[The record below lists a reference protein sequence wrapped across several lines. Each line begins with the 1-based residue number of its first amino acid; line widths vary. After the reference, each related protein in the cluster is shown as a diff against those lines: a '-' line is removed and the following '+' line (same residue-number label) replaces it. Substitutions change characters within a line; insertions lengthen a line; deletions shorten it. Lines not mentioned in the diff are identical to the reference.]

1 MKQRTSFAWLF
12 ALAFGVGLTFSSC
25 KDDVTSNGGLT
36 PEEQV
41 DKGSERAEALLS
53 VLSMTAGVDSL
64 PNDWYKADYTVEPI
78 VGEAHDS
85 SNPYVR
91 YVAVSSIEEA
101 DETYKSMISGNVTGT
116 VKDDTWTKD
125 GIGTLSFKVQNQPD
139 VTATVD
145 VNVQQLPHLRQIR
158 FVPPSVVGDNAN
170 FKSYYHFG
178 DVVKLKTDG
187 SYWICVRPTNSTA
200 GKKLSQWVSF
210 YANTNAGD
218 NTNFKTYT
226 KSGRSLTMPYALGNK
241 SNSEKHIPD
250 FFSLYKALK
259 ENYRTND
266 DYIANKRP
274 EVGTKESYTIGGVTL
289 PVDSALAISD
299 FWRQQGFW
307 DSQNNAILMPKSVRE
322 VFERRVSRQQDM
334 NVFYHGH
341 HYLLSPDVH
350 MMTLPYANYYN
361 SNKVEIKF
369 AFPTTGA
376 VSFAEYA
383 TNGQSAACHN
393 LAETLPEEAFVIRYK
408 NGPELSGQKS
418 LIGNDKY
425 PEQSFAI
432 HSPDLLEDVYV
443 YTKEMNKLKEKYGF
457 FVTGDRVKK
466 NAIGDAK
473 EEEQQVCVKSAVGSY
488 KTYNAQRR
496 SLFITL
502 ANRTNAP
509 LVAIEDEEA
518 RVIAFN
524 ILNSYLLQ
532 NNKFSKA
539 DLQRLGIEYKKS
551 LEELGQYLNTL
562 EELYGKEYPYAFE
575 YREIT
580 VPILDILFYVNK
592 GGVSTPLSY
601 RVSYT
606 AGTYKYEVFVDAQ
619 AKEKYAVPVWVYED
633 FDAKDSHYS
642 DVYWKGW
649 TAEYKSRQDAQKE
662 AADFYYGSRIE
673 GTK

>member
-1 MKQRTSFAWLF
+1 MIMKQRTSFAWLF
-12 ALAFGVGLTFSSC
+12 ALAFGAGLTFSSC

-36 PEEQV
+36 PEEQM

-64 PNDWYKADYTVEPI
+64 PNDWYKADYTVEPT

-307 DSQNNAILMPKSVRE
+307 DSQNNAILMPKAVRN
-322 VFERRVSRQQDM
+322 VLDERITKKQDM

-350 MMTLPYANYYN
+350 MMRLPYANYYK
-361 SNKVEIKF
+361 SDKVEIKF

-383 TNGQSAACHN
+383 TNGKSEACHT

-443 YTKEMNKLKEKYGF
+443 YTEEMNKLKEKHGY
-457 FVTGDRVKK
+457 FVVGDEVW
-466 NAIGDAK
+466 IDGST
-473 EEEQQVCVKSAVGSY
+473 EEQICVMSAVRSY
-488 KTYNAQRR
+488 KTNKVQTR
-496 SLFITL
+496 SLFITK

-509 LVAIEDEEA
+509 LMAIEDEEA

-551 LEELGQYLNTL
+551 LEELGLYLNTL
-562 EELYGKEYPYAFE
+562 KDLYGKEYAYAFE
-575 YREIT
+575 YRDQGT
-580 VPILDILFYVNK
+580 VPTLDIIFYVNK
-592 GGVSTPLSY
+592 DRVPTPLSY

-606 AGTYKYEVFVDAQ
+606 ADTYHYDVKEDNIKYVI
-619 AKEKYAVPVWVYED
+619 PVWGYGD
-633 FDAKDSHYS
+633 FDDKEQKYTGNEFVHWD
-642 DVYWKGW
+642 
-649 TAEYKSRQDAQKE
+649 AEYQSRSTAQKE
-662 AADFYYGSRIE
+662 AATFYNGSRIE

>member
-1 MKQRTSFAWLF
+1 MIMKQRTSFAWLF
-12 ALAFGVGLTFSSC
+12 ALAFGAGLTFSSC

-36 PEEQV
+36 PEEQM

-266 DYIANKRP
+266 DYIANERP

-307 DSQNNAILMPKSVRE
+307 DSQNNAILMPKAVRN
-322 VFERRVSRQQDM
+322 VLDERITKKQDM

-350 MMTLPYANYYN
+350 MMRLPYANYYK
-361 SNKVEIKF
+361 SDKVEIKF

-443 YTKEMNKLKEKYGF
+443 YTEEMNKLKEKHGY
-457 FVTGDRVKK
+457 FVVGDEVW
-466 NAIGDAK
+466 IDGST
-473 EEEQQVCVKSAVGSY
+473 EEQICVMSAVRSY
-488 KTYNAQRR
+488 KTNKLQTR
-496 SLFITL
+496 SLFITK

-509 LVAIEDEEA
+509 LMAIEDEEA

-551 LEELGQYLNTL
+551 LEELGLYLNTL
-562 EELYGKEYPYAFE
+562 KDLYGKEYAYAFE
-575 YREIT
+575 YRDQGT
-580 VPILDILFYVNK
+580 VPTLDIIFYVNK
-592 GGVSTPLSY
+592 DRVPTPLSY

-606 AGTYKYEVFVDAQ
+606 ADTYHYDVKEDNIKYVI
-619 AKEKYAVPVWVYED
+619 PVWGYGD
-633 FDAKDSHYS
+633 FDDKEQKYTGNEFVHWD
-642 DVYWKGW
+642 
-649 TAEYKSRQDAQKE
+649 AEYQSRSTAQKE
-662 AADFYYGSRIE
+662 AATFYNGSRIE

>member
-12 ALAFGVGLTFSSC
+12 ALAFGAGLTFSSC

-36 PEEQV
+36 PEEQM

-64 PNDWYKADYTVEPI
+64 PNDWYKADYTVEPT

-101 DETYKSMISGNVTGT
+101 DEAYKSMISGNVTGT

-125 GIGTLSFKVQNQPD
+125 GIGTLTFTVKNQPD

-241 SNSEKHIPD
+241 SNSETHIPD

-266 DYIANKRP
+266 DYIANERP

-307 DSQNNAILMPKSVRE
+307 DSQNNAILMPKAVRN
-322 VFERRVSRQQDM
+322 VLDERITKKQDM

-350 MMTLPYANYYN
+350 MMRLPYGNYYK
-361 SNKVEIKF
+361 SDKVEIKF

-443 YTKEMNKLKEKYGF
+443 YTEEMNKLKEKHGY
-457 FVTGDRVKK
+457 FVVGDEVW
-466 NAIGDAK
+466 IDGST
-473 EEEQQVCVKSAVGSY
+473 EEQICVMSAVRSY
-488 KTYNAQRR
+488 KTNKVQTR
-496 SLFITL
+496 SLFITK

-509 LVAIEDEEA
+509 LMAIEDEEA

-539 DLQRLGIEYKKS
+539 DLQRLGGEYQKS
-551 LEELGQYLNTL
+551 LEELGLYLNTL
-562 EELYGKEYPYAFE
+562 KDLYGKEYAYAFE
-575 YREIT
+575 YRDQGT
-580 VPILDILFYVNK
+580 VPTLDIIFYVNK
-592 GGVSTPLSY
+592 DRVLTPLSY

-606 AGTYKYEVFVDAQ
+606 AGAYHYDVKEDNIKYVI
-619 AKEKYAVPVWVYED
+619 PVWGYED
-633 FDAKDSHYS
+633 FDDKEQKYTGNEFVHWD
-642 DVYWKGW
+642 
-649 TAEYKSRQDAQKE
+649 AEYQSRSDAQKE
-662 AADFYYGSRIE
+662 AATFYNGSKIE

>member
-12 ALAFGVGLTFSSC
+12 ALAFGAGLTFSSC

-36 PEEQV
+36 PEEQM

-64 PNDWYKADYTVEPI
+64 PNDWYKADYTVEPT

-101 DETYKSMISGNVTGT
+101 DEAYKSMISGNVTGT

-125 GIGTLSFKVQNQPD
+125 GIGTLTFTVKNQPD

-266 DYIANKRP
+266 DYIANERP

-307 DSQNNAILMPKSVRE
+307 DSQNNAILMPKAVRN
-322 VFERRVSRQQDM
+322 VLDERITKKQDM

-350 MMTLPYANYYN
+350 MMRLPYGNYYK
-361 SNKVEIKF
+361 SDKVEIKF

-443 YTKEMNKLKEKYGF
+443 YTEEMNKLKEKHGY
-457 FVTGDRVKK
+457 FVVGDEVW
-466 NAIGDAK
+466 IDGST
-473 EEEQQVCVKSAVGSY
+473 EEQICVMSAVRSY
-488 KTYNAQRR
+488 KTNKVQTR
-496 SLFITL
+496 SLFITK

-509 LVAIEDEEA
+509 LMAIEDEEA

-539 DLQRLGIEYKKS
+539 DLQRLGGEYQKS
-551 LEELGQYLNTL
+551 LEELGLYLNTL
-562 EELYGKEYPYAFE
+562 KDLYGKEYAYAFE
-575 YREIT
+575 YRDQGT
-580 VPILDILFYVNK
+580 VPTLDIIFYVNK
-592 GGVSTPLSY
+592 DRVLTPLSY

-606 AGTYKYEVFVDAQ
+606 AGAYHYDVKEDNIKYVI
-619 AKEKYAVPVWVYED
+619 PVWGYED
-633 FDAKDSHYS
+633 FDDKEQKYTGNEFVHWD
-642 DVYWKGW
+642 
-649 TAEYKSRQDAQKE
+649 AEYQSRSDAQKE
-662 AADFYYGSRIE
+662 AATFYNGSKIE

>member
-1 MKQRTSFAWLF
+1 MIMKQRTSFAWLF
-12 ALAFGVGLTFSSC
+12 ALAFGAGLTFSSC

-36 PEEQV
+36 PEEQM

-64 PNDWYKADYTVEPI
+64 PNDWYKADYTVEPT

-101 DETYKSMISGNVTGT
+101 DEAYKSMISGNVTGT

-125 GIGTLSFKVQNQPD
+125 GIGTLTFTVKNQPD

-274 EVGTKESYTIGGVTL
+274 EVGTKEAYTIGGVAL

-307 DSQNNAILMPKSVRE
+307 DSQNNAILMPKAVRE

-350 MMTLPYANYYN
+350 MMRLPYGNYYK
-361 SNKVEIKF
+361 SDKVEIKF

-443 YTKEMNKLKEKYGF
+443 YTEEMNKLKEKHGY
-457 FVTGDRVKK
+457 FVVGDEVW
-466 NAIGDAK
+466 IDGST
-473 EEEQQVCVKSAVGSY
+473 EEQICVMSAVRSY
-488 KTYNAQRR
+488 KTNKVQTR
-496 SLFITL
+496 SLFITK

-509 LVAIEDEEA
+509 LMAIEDEEA

-539 DLQRLGIEYKKS
+539 DLQRLGGEYQKS
-551 LEELGQYLNTL
+551 LEELGLYLNTL
-562 EELYGKEYPYAFE
+562 KDLYGKEYAYAFE
-575 YREIT
+575 YRDQGT
-580 VPILDILFYVNK
+580 VPTLDIIFYVNK
-592 GGVSTPLSY
+592 DRVLTPLSY

-606 AGTYKYEVFVDAQ
+606 AGAYHYDVKEDNIKYVI
-619 AKEKYAVPVWVYED
+619 PVWGYED
-633 FDAKDSHYS
+633 FDDKEQKYTGNEFVHWD
-642 DVYWKGW
+642 
-649 TAEYKSRQDAQKE
+649 AEYQSRSDAQKE
-662 AADFYYGSRIE
+662 AATFYNGSKIE

>member
-12 ALAFGVGLTFSSC
+12 ALAFGAGLTFSSC

-36 PEEQV
+36 PEEQM

-64 PNDWYKADYTVEPI
+64 PNDWYKADYTVEPT

-101 DETYKSMISGNVTGT
+101 DEAYKSMISGNVTGT

-125 GIGTLSFKVQNQPD
+125 GIGTLTFTVKNQPD

-274 EVGTKESYTIGGVTL
+274 EVGTKEAYTIGGVAL

-307 DSQNNAILMPKSVRE
+307 DSQNNAILMPKAVRN
-322 VFERRVSRQQDM
+322 VLDERITKKQDM

-350 MMTLPYANYYN
+350 MMRLPYGNYYK
-361 SNKVEIKF
+361 SDKVEIKF

-443 YTKEMNKLKEKYGF
+443 YTEEMNKLKEKHGY
-457 FVTGDRVKK
+457 FVVGDEVW
-466 NAIGDAK
+466 IDGST
-473 EEEQQVCVKSAVGSY
+473 EEQICVMSAVRSY
-488 KTYNAQRR
+488 KTNKVQTR
-496 SLFITL
+496 SLFITK

-509 LVAIEDEEA
+509 LMAIEDEEA

-539 DLQRLGIEYKKS
+539 DLQRLGGEYQKS
-551 LEELGQYLNTL
+551 LEELGLYLNTL
-562 EELYGKEYPYAFE
+562 KDLYGKEYAYAFE
-575 YREIT
+575 YRDQGT
-580 VPILDILFYVNK
+580 VPTLDIIFYVNK
-592 GGVSTPLSY
+592 DRVLTPLSY

-606 AGTYKYEVFVDAQ
+606 AGAYHYDVKEDNIKYVI
-619 AKEKYAVPVWVYED
+619 PVWGYED
-633 FDAKDSHYS
+633 FDDKEQKYTGNEFVHWD
-642 DVYWKGW
+642 
-649 TAEYKSRQDAQKE
+649 AEYQSRSDAQKE
-662 AADFYYGSRIE
+662 AATFYNGSKIE

>member
-1 MKQRTSFAWLF
+1 
-12 ALAFGVGLTFSSC
+12 
-25 KDDVTSNGGLT
+25 
-36 PEEQV
+36 
-41 DKGSERAEALLS
+41 
-53 VLSMTAGVDSL
+53 
-64 PNDWYKADYTVEPI
+64 
-78 VGEAHDS
+78 
-85 SNPYVR
+85 
-91 YVAVSSIEEA
+91 
-101 DETYKSMISGNVTGT
+101 MISGNVTGT

-125 GIGTLSFKVQNQPD
+125 GIGTLTFTVKNQPD

-266 DYIANKRP
+266 DYIANERP

-307 DSQNNAILMPKSVRE
+307 DSQNNAILMPKAVRN
-322 VFERRVSRQQDM
+322 VLDERITKKQDM

-350 MMTLPYANYYN
+350 MMRLPYGNYYK
-361 SNKVEIKF
+361 SDKVEIKF

-443 YTKEMNKLKEKYGF
+443 YTEEMNKLKEKHGY
-457 FVTGDRVKK
+457 FVVGDEVW
-466 NAIGDAK
+466 IDGST
-473 EEEQQVCVKSAVGSY
+473 EEQICVMSAVRSY
-488 KTYNAQRR
+488 KTNKVQTR
-496 SLFITL
+496 SLFITK

-509 LVAIEDEEA
+509 LMAIEDEEA

-539 DLQRLGIEYKKS
+539 DLQRLGGEYQKS
-551 LEELGQYLNTL
+551 LEELGLYLNTL
-562 EELYGKEYPYAFE
+562 KDLYGKEYAYAFE
-575 YREIT
+575 YRDQGT
-580 VPILDILFYVNK
+580 VPTLDIIFYVNK
-592 GGVSTPLSY
+592 DRVLTPLSY

-606 AGTYKYEVFVDAQ
+606 AGAYHYDVKEDNIKYVI
-619 AKEKYAVPVWVYED
+619 PVWGYED
-633 FDAKDSHYS
+633 FDDKEQKYAGNEFVHWD
-642 DVYWKGW
+642 
-649 TAEYKSRQDAQKE
+649 AEYQSRSDAQKE
-662 AADFYYGSRIE
+662 AATFYNGSKIE

>member
-1 MKQRTSFAWLF
+1 MIMKQRTSFAWLF
-12 ALAFGVGLTFSSC
+12 ALAFGAGLTFSSC

-36 PEEQV
+36 PEEQM

-64 PNDWYKADYTVEPI
+64 PNDWYKADYTVEPT

-266 DYIANKRP
+266 DYIANERP

-307 DSQNNAILMPKSVRE
+307 DSQNNAILMPKAVRN
-322 VFERRVSRQQDM
+322 VLDERITKKQDM

-350 MMTLPYANYYN
+350 MMRLPYANYYK
-361 SNKVEIKF
+361 SDKVEIKF

-383 TNGQSAACHN
+383 TNGKSEACHT

-443 YTKEMNKLKEKYGF
+443 YTEEMNKLKEKHGY
-457 FVTGDRVKK
+457 FVVGDEVW
-466 NAIGDAK
+466 IDGST
-473 EEEQQVCVKSAVGSY
+473 EEQICVMSAVRSY
-488 KTYNAQRR
+488 KTNKLQTR
-496 SLFITL
+496 SLFITK

-509 LVAIEDEEA
+509 LMAIEDEEA

-551 LEELGQYLNTL
+551 LEELGLYLNTL
-562 EELYGKEYPYAFE
+562 KDLYGKEYAYAFE
-575 YREIT
+575 YRDQGT
-580 VPILDILFYVNK
+580 VPTLDIIFYVNK
-592 GGVSTPLSY
+592 DRVPTPLSY

-606 AGTYKYEVFVDAQ
+606 ADTYHYDVKEDNIKYVI
-619 AKEKYAVPVWVYED
+619 PVWGYGD
-633 FDAKDSHYS
+633 FDDKEQKYTGNEFVHWD
-642 DVYWKGW
+642 
-649 TAEYKSRQDAQKE
+649 AEYQSRSTAQKE
-662 AADFYYGSRIE
+662 AATFYNGSRIE

>member
-1 MKQRTSFAWLF
+1 MIMKQRTSFAWLF
-12 ALAFGVGLTFSSC
+12 ALAFGAGLTFSSC

-36 PEEQV
+36 PEEQM

-64 PNDWYKADYTVEPI
+64 PNDWYKADYTVEPT

-101 DETYKSMISGNVTGT
+101 DEAYKSMISGNVTGT

-125 GIGTLSFKVQNQPD
+125 GIGTLSFTVQNQPD

-266 DYIANKRP
+266 DYIANERP

-307 DSQNNAILMPKSVRE
+307 DSQNNAILMPKAVRN
-322 VFERRVSRQQDM
+322 VLDERITKKQDM

-350 MMTLPYANYYN
+350 MMRLPYANYYK
-361 SNKVEIKF
+361 SDKVEIKF

-383 TNGQSAACHN
+383 TNGKSEACHT

-443 YTKEMNKLKEKYGF
+443 YTEEMNKLKEKHGY
-457 FVTGDRVKK
+457 FVVGDEVW
-466 NAIGDAK
+466 IDGST
-473 EEEQQVCVKSAVGSY
+473 EEQICVMSAVRSY
-488 KTYNAQRR
+488 KTNKVQTR
-496 SLFITL
+496 SLFITK

-509 LVAIEDEEA
+509 LMAIEDEEA

-532 NNKFSKA
+532 KNKFSKA

-551 LEELGQYLNTL
+551 LEELGLYLNTL
-562 EELYGKEYPYAFE
+562 KDLYGKEYAYAFE
-575 YREIT
+575 YRDQGT
-580 VPILDILFYVNK
+580 VPTLDIIFYVNK
-592 GGVSTPLSY
+592 DRVPTPLSY

-606 AGTYKYEVFVDAQ
+606 ADTYHYDVKEDNIKYVI
-619 AKEKYAVPVWVYED
+619 PVWGYGD
-633 FDAKDSHYS
+633 FDDKEQKYTGNEFVHWD
-642 DVYWKGW
+642 
-649 TAEYKSRQDAQKE
+649 AEYQSRSTAQKE
-662 AADFYYGSRIE
+662 AATFYNGSRIE